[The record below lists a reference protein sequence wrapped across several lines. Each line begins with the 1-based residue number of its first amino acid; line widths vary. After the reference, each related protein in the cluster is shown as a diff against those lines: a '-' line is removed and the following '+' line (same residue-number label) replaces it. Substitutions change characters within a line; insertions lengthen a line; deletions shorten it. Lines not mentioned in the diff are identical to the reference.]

1 MQVKVK
7 ICGLTRTEDMHA
19 CAALGVH
26 WVGLVFHPA
35 SPRFVTPEQA
45 ANLHTAIPT
54 ADEGGPLRVGLF
66 VKPTLKQVAATLDQV
81 PLDILQL
88 YTNEETAL
96 TLKRQTGK
104 KVWLARGVAG
114 TKDLPDV
121 TSLDGYIIE
130 APSQKG
136 DTRPGGL
143 GRTFDWNLTEH
154 WHAPAP
160 WLLAGGLTPDNV
172 AQAVRVSKTRAVDV
186 SSGVEERPG
195 IKSALLIEKFIKNSQ
210 KGACVHQE

>member
-1 MQVKVK
+1 MPVKVK
-7 ICGLTRTEDMHA
+7 ICGLTRAEDMRS

-45 ANLHTAIPT
+45 ADLHAAIPT

-66 VKPTLKQVAATLDQV
+66 VKPTPEQITATLEQV

-88 YTNEETAL
+88 YTDEATAL
-96 TLKRQTGK
+96 ALKAQTGK
-104 KVWLARGVAG
+104 QVWLARGIAR
-114 TKDLPDV
+114 TDDLPRNEA
-121 TSLDGYIIE
+121 LDGYIIE
-130 APSQKG
+130 APSQKE

-143 GRTFDWNLTEH
+143 GRTFDWSLTEH

-172 AQAVRVSKTRAVDV
+172 SDAVRVSQARAVDV
-186 SSGVEERPG
+186 SSGVEEHPG
-195 IKSALLIEKFIKNSQ
+195 IKSALLIEKFVKNSQ